1 MSGKREQR
9 QKKRHSKTPL
19 IIVLI
24 LIVAVLITVAIWF
37 RARSG
42 TNETVESSENS
53 QTAETA
59 ETNENTD
66 GDETGEDEVEA
77 ETETESDAES
87 ALPEVQE
94 SSSLTLSSVY
104 TSSILNPD
112 CGGEY
117 AEEIA
122 SLEVTNSSSNYLVS
136 ATLTATMSD
145 GTEVNFAV
153 YDLPAGATA
162 EIFDTENQTLDSGV
176 TCTALVCTSEEYIDE
191 DVLMSD
197 TIEVTVSGSDAI
209 ITNTGD
215 SALTSLTVVYHCDM
229 AGQYFGGT
237 SYTITIDS
245 LAAGESYTLSDST
258 LMGEVAVVRI
268 YQ

>member
-1 MSGKREQR
+1 MV
-9 QKKRHSKTPL
+9 
-19 IIVLI
+19 IMLI
-24 LIVAVLITVAIWF
+24 LVAVALIAVVIWLLT
-37 RARSG
+37 RSG
-42 TNETVESSENS
+42 TGETAGSGENI
-53 QTAETA
+53 QTA
-59 ETNENTD
+59 ETNEAT
-66 GDETGEDEVEA
+66 
-77 ETETESDAES
+77 DAEN
-87 ALPEVQE
+87 ALPEVQD

-122 SLEVTNSSSNYLVS
+122 SLEVTNSSDSYLVS

-145 GTEVNFAV
+145 ETEVLFEIH
-153 YDLPAGATA
+153 DLPAGATA

-176 TCTALVCTSEEYIDE
+176 TCTSLVCTSEEYIDE
-191 DVLMSD
+191 DVLMSG
-197 TIEVTVSGSDAI
+197 TIEVTTSGSDAI

-258 LMGEVAVVRI
+258 LMGEVTVVRI
-268 YQ
+268 HQ

>member
-1 MSGKREQR
+1 MSSKNKKPLNRR
-9 QKKRHSKTPL
+9 QKRMRMKRIRRTIIAL
-19 IIVLI
+19 VIIVAALVVV
-24 LIVAVLITVAIWF
+24 LFLQFRFGTGDDNDKAEDSLSVAEDSL
-37 RARSG
+37 S
-42 TNETVESSENS
+42 VEE
-53 QTAETA
+53 
-59 ETNENTD
+59 
-66 GDETGEDEVEA
+66 
-77 ETETESDAES
+77 ETEG
-87 ALPEVQE
+87 LPEIE
-94 SSSLTLSSVY
+94 GSGSLELSSVY

-122 SLEVTNSSSNYLVS
+122 SLEVTNSSDSYLIS
-136 ATLTATMSD
+136 ATLIATMSD

-162 EIFDTENQTLDSGV
+162 EIFDTENQTLDSSV
-176 TCTALVCTSEEYIDE
+176 TCTSLVCTSEEYIDE
-191 DVLMSD
+191 DVLLSD
-197 TIEVTVSGSDAI
+197 SIEMTVSGSDAI

-245 LAAGESYTLSDST
+245 LTAGGSYTLSDST

>member
-9 QKKRHSKTPL
+9 RGGKHQKKRRCKAPL

-24 LIVAVLITVAIWF
+24 LIAAVLIVAALWF
-37 RARSG
+37 WARSG
-42 TNETVESSENS
+42 TGEAAESSENN
-53 QTAETA
+53 QTAET
-59 ETNENTD
+59 
-66 GDETGEDEVEA
+66 DEIVDSSADMEDEVEA
-77 ETETESDAES
+77 ESS
-87 ALPEVQE
+87 LPEVEQ
-94 SSSLTLSSVY
+94 SISLTLSSVY

-112 CGGEY
+112 CEGEY

-122 SLEVTNSSSNYLVS
+122 SLEVTNSSDSYLVS

-145 GTEVNFAV
+145 GTEVLFEV

-162 EIFDTENQTLDSGV
+162 EIFDTENQSMDSGV
-176 TCTALVCTSEEYIDE
+176 TCTSLVCTSEEYIDE
-191 DVLMSD
+191 DMLLSD
-197 TIEVTVSGSDAI
+197 TIEVATSASDAV
-209 ITNTGD
+209 ITNTGTD
-215 SALTSLTVVYHCDM
+215 DLTDLTVVYHCDM

-245 LAAGESYTLSDST
+245 LVAGESYTLSDNT
-258 LMGEVAVVRI
+258 LMGEVTVVRI

>member
-9 QKKRHSKTPL
+9 RGGKYQKKRRSKAPL

-24 LIVAVLITVAIWF
+24 LVVAVLIAVALWLW
-37 RARSG
+37 ARSG
-42 TNETVESSENS
+42 TGEAVESSEYN
-53 QTAETA
+53 QTAET
-59 ETNENTD
+59 
-66 GDETGEDEVEA
+66 DEIVDSSADMEGEVEA
-77 ETETESDAES
+77 ESS
-87 ALPEVQE
+87 LPEVEQ
-94 SSSLTLSSVY
+94 STSLTLSSVY

-112 CGGEY
+112 CEGEY

-122 SLEVTNSSSNYLVS
+122 SLEVANSSDSYLVS

-145 GTEVNFAV
+145 GTEINFVV
-153 YDLPAGATA
+153 YDIPAGATA
-162 EIFDTENQTLDSGV
+162 EIFDTENQTLDSSV
-176 TCTALVCTSEEYIDE
+176 TCTSLVCTSEEYINE

-197 TIEVTVSGSDAI
+197 TIEVTVSGSNAI